1 MDKNHR
7 SEMYNLISFE
17 IEIESVNVIGKIKS
31 FDEIHF
37 NVKRNF
43 WKFVSKNLAL
53 FNSESS
59 S

>member
-1 MDKNHR
+1 
-7 SEMYNLISFE
+7 MYNLISFRE

>member
-31 FDEIHF
+31 FEIHF

-59 S
+59 

>member
-7 SEMYNLISFE
+7 SEMCNLISFE

-43 WKFVSKNLAL
+43 WKFVSKSLAL
-53 FNSESS
+53 FNSENS
-59 S
+59 